1 MQFLRFAGTLNIY
14 KLRRIKM
21 LPKSLS
27 TRQYSSYRQTRNG
40 EVALA
45 MTNEDEANVET
56 LEVTASGDTQ
66 ILPTPGATEY
76 LVIKGFHFSND
87 GAEVTVSLKA
97 GDGGKEKFTTTL
109 LANGGNFDK
118 NLIGRYWRLPI
129 NKPLLVNLSGAGNV
143 FVTVEYEGMDE
154 PGPESVEL
162 TDSLVITEALVE
174 KTEFND
180 VLADAQVL
188 SEALAKDVVK
198 PALTD
203 VITITESNV
212 RTGDKYIALSD
223 SMPITETV
231 GNSTTTELSEA
242 DALIITESV
251 DVDLSPAI

>member
-1 MQFLRFAGTLNIY
+1 MI
-14 KLRRIKM
+14 
-21 LPKSLS
+21 LPKGLGA
-27 TRQYSSYRQTRNG
+27 RQYGSYRITRNG

-45 MTNEDEANVET
+45 TTNEDEANIET

-66 ILPTPGATEY
+66 ILPTPGVTEY

-87 GAEVTVSLKA
+87 GAKVTVSLKA
-97 GDGGKEKFTTTL
+97 GAGGKEKFTTTL

-180 VLADAQVL
+180 ALADAQAL
-188 SEALAKDVVK
+188 SAAVAKDVVK

-203 VITITESNV
+203 SMASITESNV
-212 RTGDKYIALSD
+212 RTGDRYIALGD
-223 SMPITETV
+223 SMPVTENL
-231 GNSTTTELSEA
+231 GNSTTTKLSEA

-251 DVDLSPAI
+251 DVKLSPTI

>member
-1 MQFLRFAGTLNIY
+1 MI
-14 KLRRIKM
+14 
-21 LPKSLS
+21 LPKGLGA
-27 TRQYSSYRQTRNG
+27 RQYGSYRVTRNG

-45 MTNEDEANVET
+45 MTNEDEANIET

-66 ILPTPGATEY
+66 ILPTPGSTEY
-76 LVIKGFHFSND
+76 LIIKGFHFSND
-87 GAEVTVSLKA
+87 GAKVTVSLKA

-129 NKPLLVNLSGAGNV
+129 NKPLLVNLSGAGSV
-143 FVTVEYEGMDE
+143 FVTIEYEGMDE

-174 KTEFND
+174 ETGFNSA
-180 VLADAQVL
+180 LTDAQVL
-188 SEALAKDVVK
+188 AAAVAKDVVK
-198 PALTD
+198 PTLTD
-203 VITITESNV
+203 VISITESNV
-212 RTGDKYIALSD
+212 RTGDRYLTLSD